1 MRNPDSLDVGEPG
14 CKDNIE
20 LQHLNRSSLHFAS
33 LLSPAYWDRAWWRVE
48 ARRVGSDSPSVPA
61 VVTAWW
67 PRNDPDRTGAPTTVC
82 LTCGA
87 AREGI
92 VRPQGLRLT
101 PRRSAPRQSAQQD
114 QKRQEQA
121 RHASPICRICPVI
134 EGPDRS
140 RDRSAVSANTGNNRT
155 KN

>member
-67 PRNDPDRTGAPTTVC
+67 PRNDPDPTGAPTTVC

-87 AREGI
+87 APCLNTSFCGGVSHGRCSAS
-92 VRPQGLRLT
+92 QK
-101 PRRSAPRQSAQQD
+101 PRSSRWCNA
-114 QKRQEQA
+114 A
-121 RHASPICRICPVI
+121 RWHV
-134 EGPDRS
+134 
-140 RDRSAVSANTGNNRT
+140 V
-155 KN
+155 

>member
-67 PRNDPDRTGAPTTVC
+67 PRVC
-82 LTCGA
+82 
-87 AREGI
+87 
-92 VRPQGLRLT
+92 
-101 PRRSAPRQSAQQD
+101 RQSISD
-114 QKRQEQA
+114 
-121 RHASPICRICPVI
+121 SWL
-134 EGPDRS
+134 
-140 RDRSAVSANTGNNRT
+140 GNLRECLAHLV
-155 KN
+155 